1 MIVHEL
7 LSMESIFTEEL
18 KEGYH
23 VLLGKYKTVDVRVL
37 SADCV
42 QEIDC
47 GTEEIVEVVFDP
59 GKEYSLVRLGLYTFE
74 NEAPSLDELQ
84 QTILEQHCDIFEG
97 AVSA

>member
-7 LSMESIFTEEL
+7 MSMESVFAEEL

-23 VLLGKYKTVDVRVL
+23 VLVGKYKTVDVITDT
-37 SADCV
+37 DCV

-47 GTEEIVEVVFDP
+47 GTEDIVEVVFDP
-59 GKEYSLVRLGLYTFE
+59 GNEYSLIRLGAYTFE
-74 NEAPSLDELQ
+74 EIPSLDELQ
-84 QTILEQHCDIFEG
+84 RTIFANHGDIFAE

>member
-7 LSMESIFTEEL
+7 MSMETIFTDEL

-23 VLLGKYKTVDVRVL
+23 VLLGKYKTLDVRVL
-37 SADCV
+37 GTNHF

-59 GKEYSLVRLGLYTFE
+59 GSEYSLVRLGLYKFE
-74 NEAPSLDELQ
+74 NKAPSLDDLQ
-84 QTILEQHCDIFEG
+84 RKLQEKHREIFQG

>member
-7 LSMESIFTEEL
+7 MSMESIFTEEL

-23 VLLGKYKTVDVRVL
+23 VLLGKYKTVDVIA

-59 GKEYSLVRLGLYTFE
+59 GSEYSLVRLGSYTFE
-74 NEAPSLDELQ
+74 EVPSLDELQ
-84 QTILEQHCDIFEG
+84 QTIFENHYDIFAE
-97 AVSA
+97 AVSS

>member
-7 LSMESIFTEEL
+7 MSMESVFAEEL

-23 VLLGKYKTVDVRVL
+23 VLVGKYKTVDVITDT
-37 SADCV
+37 DCV

-59 GKEYSLVRLGLYTFE
+59 GNEYSLIRLGAYTFE
-74 NEAPSLDELQ
+74 EIPSLDELQ
-84 QTILEQHCDIFEG
+84 QTIFANHGDIFAE

>member
-7 LSMESIFTEEL
+7 MSMESVFAEEL

-23 VLLGKYKTVDVRVL
+23 VLVGKYKTVDVITDT
-37 SADCV
+37 DCV

-47 GTEEIVEVVFDP
+47 GMEEIVEVVFDP
-59 GKEYSLVRLGLYTFE
+59 GNEYSLIRLGAYTFE
-74 NEAPSLDELQ
+74 EIPSLDELQ
-84 QTILEQHCDIFEG
+84 RTIFANHGDIFAE

>member
-7 LSMESIFTEEL
+7 MSMESVFAEEL

-23 VLLGKYKTVDVRVL
+23 VLVGKYKTVDVITDT
-37 SADCV
+37 DCV

-59 GKEYSLVRLGLYTFE
+59 GNEYSLIRLGAYTFE
-74 NEAPSLDELQ
+74 EMPSLDELQ
-84 QTILEQHCDIFEG
+84 RTIFANHCDIFAE

>member
-7 LSMESIFTEEL
+7 MSMESIFSEEL

-23 VLLGKYKTVDVRVL
+23 VLLGKYKTVDVVME
-37 SADCV
+37 DTECV

-47 GTEEIVEVVFDP
+47 GTEQIVEVVFDP
-59 GKEYSLVRLGLYTFE
+59 GNEYSLIRLGAYTFE
-74 NEAPSLDELQ
+74 ETPSLDELQ
-84 QTILEQHCDIFEG
+84 RTIFANHGDIFAE